1 MARPKKV
8 IDWEQFDK
16 MCEILC
22 TQEEI
27 ASVLKVSVSTLKR
40 MVKAE
45 HGESFDLYYKKAS
58 AEGITSLRRLQF
70 KAAEGGNVT
79 MLIWL
84 GKQLLGQ
91 SDKIETEDKTDYGEL
106 MRKVSGNM

>member
-8 IDWEQFDK
+8 IDWEQFDEL
-16 MCEILC
+16 CSILC

-45 HGESFDLYYKKAS
+45 KGESFDLYYKKAS
-58 AEGITSLRRLQF
+58 AGGTTSLRRLQF